1 MTMTMARRLR
11 RRRRRS
17 GAGARTRPAA
27 PAAAL
32 EGLSDV
38 GREGRRVRHLDFALE
53 TVRRRAVRGWSE
65 TRLLVLMLLVVEKVF
80 EPTHAKAGGRI
91 GAGAVGPAYV

>member
-1 MTMTMARRLR
+1 MTMARRLR

-17 GAGARTRPAA
+17 GASARTRPAA
-27 PAAAL
+27 PAATL

-53 TVRRRAVRGWSE
+53 AVRRRAVRGWSE
-65 TRLLVLMLLVVEKVF
+65 TRLLVLVLVEKVF